1 MSSFVTQSGD
11 VDGFGSYFRQPKNIV
26 RNYLAWAAHRVI
38 TRHKPYVIGVTG
50 TVGKTTTTHFVYEFL
65 SQVYHEHVYMSP
77 HNYNGEWGLSLSIL
91 QSEGPWVNPF
101 RWMLLLLG
109 AFWMAFF
116 SKSYPKY
123 LVLEYGID
131 RIGEMD
137 FLLSIVEPDVAVL
150 LNISKNHI
158 VNFGSFDLYAHE
170 KAKIISRSRSIVY
183 SHDDEIVTS
192 LVQEALAVKNIPS
205 ISYGTPKEGTDIV
218 VGDIK
223 SSLEGISFDITYK
236 SEVIH
241 FDIPLVG
248 KYQAFNTCP
257 VVAIARRL
265 SMPLSD
271 IPELLKNVHPN
282 RGRWVL
288 LDGLSWSK
296 IIDGSYNGWYVSIV
310 AWLEDMIRLPEKYYR
325 ILLLWDMRELGNEAE
340 EMHIKLADRI
350 KESHP
355 DAVYLVG
362 PLMRELVYPRL
373 TEAFSGDSQIIVE
386 SFLNSIN
393 AGRKIAQLLRM
404 KNNDESKAVIYV
416 KWSQNTIFLEEG
428 IKEFLFDPSDEQY
441 LPRQNAR
448 WKKKKQDFFDIVCS
462 ELTFGESDLS

>member
-1 MSSFVTQSGD
+1 MSSFSGRSSD
-11 VDGFGSYFRQPKNIV
+11 IDGFGAYFRQPKKIV

-38 TRHKPYVIGVTG
+38 IQHKPYIIGVTG

-77 HNYNGEWGLSLSIL
+77 HNYNGEWWLSMSIL
-91 QSEGPWVNPF
+91 QSESPWANPF
-101 RWMLLLLG
+101 LWIILIVR
-109 AFWMAFF
+109 ATWMAFF
-116 SKSYPKY
+116 TRSYPKY

-137 FLLSIVEPDVAVL
+137 FMLSIAEPDVAVL

-158 VNFGSFDLYAHE
+158 VNFGSFEAYAHE
-170 KAKIISRSRSIVY
+170 KAKIISRSRAIVY

-192 LVQEALAVKNIPS
+192 LVQEALALKNIPS

-223 SSLEGISFDITYK
+223 SSLEGISFDITYR

-288 LDGLSWSK
+288 LDGLSGSK

-310 AWLEDMIRLPEKYYR
+310 AWLEDMARLPEKYYR
-325 ILLLWDMRELGNEAE
+325 ILLLGDMRELGSEAV
-340 EMHIKLADRI
+340 EMHMKVADRI

-373 TEAFSGDSQIIVE
+373 MEAFSGHPEIIVE

-393 AGRKIAQLLRM
+393 AGKKIAQLLRM
-404 KNNDESKAVIYV
+404 RNNEDSSAVVYV
-416 KWSQNTIFLEEG
+416 KWSQNTIFLEEA

-441 LPRQNAR
+441 LPRQNTR